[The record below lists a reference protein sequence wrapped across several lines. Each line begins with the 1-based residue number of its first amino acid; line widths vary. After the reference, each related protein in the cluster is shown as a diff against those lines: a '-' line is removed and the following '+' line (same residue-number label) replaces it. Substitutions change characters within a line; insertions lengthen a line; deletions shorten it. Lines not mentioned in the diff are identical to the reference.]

1 MKSIDVDELIHLIE
15 LNLDENTY
23 ALSKKI
29 FIEMVESS
37 KGEPIDVVYGD
48 KVLIKMSF
56 EIMSEAIIKVNFNPY
71 NDPLYCGIYIYR
83 FEPQIQYGDRRKDCI
98 NVLKQ
103 LKNGEQI

>member
-29 FIEMVESS
+29 FIEMAESS
-37 KGEPIDVVYGD
+37 KGEPIDVVYED
-48 KVLIKMSF
+48 KVLIKMEF
-56 EIMSEAIIKVNFNPY
+56 EYEEVMRYIVRFNPFY
-71 NDPLYCGIYIYR
+71 ELLCFVIEINDTDPGVGR
-83 FEPQIQYGDRRKDCI
+83 NDRRKQCI
-98 NVLKQ
+98 RALKQ

>member
-48 KVLIKMSF
+48 KVLIKMEF
-56 EIMSEAIIKVNFNPY
+56 EYEEVMRYIVRFNPFY
-71 NDPLYCGIYIYR
+71 ELLYFVIEINDTDPVVGR
-83 FEPQIQYGDRRKDCI
+83 NDRRKQCI
-98 NVLKQ
+98 RALKQ

>member
-15 LNLDENTY
+15 LNLNENTY

-37 KGEPIDVVYGD
+37 KGEPVDVVDGD

-71 NDPLYCGIYIYR
+71 NDPLYCGIYIYGS
-83 FEPQIQYGDRRKDCI
+83 EPQIQYGDRRKDCI